1 MRVCVYSIR
10 MWVGGC
16 GCVHVGV
23 GVSMWVWVGVSM
35 CAWLCV
41 GVGVTS
47 GLCWLLQL
55 KDAVMKLEDDQSM
68 EIEMLKRAYSVAL
81 QGEQPPFVL
90 ILPDGMI
97 IVNCH
102 SSL

>member
-1 MRVCVYSIR
+1 
-10 MWVGGC
+10 
-16 GCVHVGV
+16 
-23 GVSMWVWVGVSM
+23 
-35 CAWLCV
+35 
-41 GVGVTS
+41 
-47 GLCWLLQL
+47 
-55 KDAVMKLEDDQSM
+55 MKLEDDQSM

>member
-1 MRVCVYSIR
+1 M
-10 MWVGGC
+10 
-16 GCVHVGV
+16 GV
-23 GVSMWVWVGVSM
+23 GVHVCVAMWGWVCPCG
-35 CAWLCV
+35 

-47 GLCWLLQL
+47 GLCWLSQL